1 MDDLDQIVQIVRIGT
16 VSAVDKEKRMAR
28 VMFKDLD
35 ITSGWL
41 YVLDTHPHIPDYD
54 PVPQETEL
62 ETCQVSHT
70 HKLVIKPWLPN
81 VNDAVV
87 CLYLPAFNADGIILG
102 AISS

>member
-1 MDDLDQIVQIVRIGT
+1 MEGIEQSVRIGT
-16 VSAVDKEKRMAR
+16 VSAVDKTKRMAR
-28 VMFKDLD
+28 VMFKDLG

-54 PVPQETEL
+54 PVPQETGF
-62 ETCQVSHT
+62 ETCQVPHK
-70 HKLVIKPWLPN
+70 HKLTIKPWLPN
-81 VNDAVV
+81 VNDTVV

>member
-1 MDDLDQIVQIVRIGT
+1 MEGIEQNVRIGT
-16 VSAVDKEKRMAR
+16 VSAVDKTKRMAR
-28 VMFKDLD
+28 VMFKDLG

-62 ETCQVSHT
+62 ETCQVPHT

-81 VNDAVV
+81 VNDTVV
-87 CLYLPAFNADGIILG
+87 CLYLPAFNGDGIILG
-102 AISS
+102 AIST